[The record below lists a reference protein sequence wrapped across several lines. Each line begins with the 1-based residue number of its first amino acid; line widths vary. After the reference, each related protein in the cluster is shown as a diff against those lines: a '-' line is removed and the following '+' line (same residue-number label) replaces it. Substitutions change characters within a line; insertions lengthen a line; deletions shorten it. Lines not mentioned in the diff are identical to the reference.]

1 MEMNDV
7 FEKLQE
13 LQTVLAEKY
22 TLEKKI
28 EETPKQLDSQEELL
42 SRTKKKY
49 VEKGAEYTEIKA
61 VVEKLRAEL
70 VEVENIRNTAEKNMD
85 TISTHREYEALD
97 KQISEASEKEASIRK
112 ELSQKEKGLAE
123 IDEIL
128 KSEESLIA
136 SLESDLETS
145 RKQLETQV
153 SDYQAQLEEFNK
165 REAEIVPGIDQ
176 EIIYKFQRIIKRNSN
191 GIVAVRN
198 GVCNGCHMILPA
210 QFANEVHDG
219 EKILFCPYCSRI
231 LFYEETKDG
240 EEENYSTLEETG
252 SLSDYESDFED
263 SDEDEENLDDMDS
276 EGSDWGD
283 DDDNSLELE

>member
-231 LFYEETKDG
+231 LFYEEAKDG